1 KDSRYLDKKQFGE
14 GAPSV
19 VRDFA
24 AIAHRGCAPATVS
37 AMCAMAPGFA
47 NEIWSAD
54 LIKSFPKTAMAFI
67 PYIDPKG
74 FRNTS
79 ALLNMLI
86 DEGREKEV
94 RDVCGWDGK
103 VTKKLMTQAIER
115 ASANGNV
122 SMRAVLIEM
131 NDQMFDRP

>member
-1 KDSRYLDKKQFGE
+1 
-14 GAPSV
+14 
-19 VRDFA
+19 
-24 AIAHRGCAPATVS
+24 
-37 AMCAMAPGFA
+37 MCTMAPGFA

-54 LIKSFPKTAMAFI
+54 LIKSFPKTAMAFV

-94 RDVCGWDGK
+94 RVVCGWDGR
-103 VTKKLMTQAIER
+103 VTKKMMVQAIER
-115 ASANGNV
+115 ASSNGNV
-122 SMRAVLIEM
+122 SMRTALMEM
-131 NDQMFDRP
+131 NERMFDGAPGN